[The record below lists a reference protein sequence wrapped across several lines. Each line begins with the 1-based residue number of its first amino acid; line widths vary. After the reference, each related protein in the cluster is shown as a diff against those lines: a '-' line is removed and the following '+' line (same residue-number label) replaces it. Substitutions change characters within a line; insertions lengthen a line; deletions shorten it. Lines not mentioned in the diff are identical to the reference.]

1 MSCRSQPGHQA
12 RKRNKKTREIEK
24 GPRQRI
30 RQEQEIKGT
39 EIEKEK
45 TKLTLFG
52 TPGSSPQ
59 KILKNTP
66 PPEKKA
72 SRTNKVSKAT
82 GYEVDVLATNNPK
95 VKLRKRYPL
104 SSFKTKK
111 NSVPSLT
118 NYT

>member
-66 PPEKKA
+66 PPKKKLPELI
-72 SRTNKVSKAT
+72 R
-82 GYEVDVLATNNPK
+82 LAKPQDT
-95 VKLRKRYPL
+95 R
-104 SSFKTKK
+104 
-111 NSVPSLT
+111 LT
-118 NYT
+118 Y